1 MSLEFDLQFPRRDF
15 LLDIQGE
22 FDDQTIGI
30 FGPSGAGKTSFFSLL
45 TGLETPEKGRIVL
58 GGRVLTDTSKGLFVP
73 VHKRRIG
80 VVFQEKLL
88 FPHLTIRENI
98 LFGERYALKKN
109 IGLDEVAE
117 LLGLGSLLD
126 SMPYEA
132 SGGEQ
137 QRTTIARALLTS
149 PDMLLLDEPF
159 NAMDNS
165 LRATILPY
173 LRNLRDRLNIPFLVI
188 SHDLPDIQRLTN
200 RIYFMEQ
207 GRCAGF
213 GNSLDFYGD
222 RVTRDSGFV
231 NSFRLSDPQQTAPGL
246 FSCAVEGNPE
256 LRLTVPKA
264 PADTFSLVVSPR
276 AVALSRKRVEGLS
289 VRNQIRG
296 TISRIIQTETHILCI
311 IDAGVR
317 IASQVTVPAA
327 RELELKEGSEV
338 YCLIKALSF
347 RS

>member
-1 MSLEFDLQFPRRDF
+1 MSLHFDLQMPRRDF
-15 LLDIQGE
+15 TLNIEGE
-22 FDDQTIGI
+22 FGDQTIGI

-45 TGLETPEKGRIVL
+45 AGLEKPEKGKIIL
-58 GGRVLTDTSKGLFVP
+58 NGRVLTDTEKGIFVP
-73 VHKRRIG
+73 VHKRHIG

-88 FPHLTIRENI
+88 FPHMTIKENI
-98 LFGERYALKKN
+98 LFGERYSKDKTL
-109 IGLDEVAE
+109 GLDEVAE
-117 LLGLGSLLD
+117 LLGLRSLLD
-126 SMPYEA
+126 SMPHEV

-137 QRTTIARALLTS
+137 QRTAIGRALLTS

-173 LRNLRDRLNIPFLVI
+173 LRNLRDQLQIPFLVI
-188 SHDLPDIQRLTN
+188 SHDLPDIQRLTDK
-200 RIYFMEQ
+200 IYFMDQ

-213 GNSLDFYGD
+213 GESLDYYGD

-231 NSFRLSDPQQTAPGL
+231 NCFRLKDPQVLGPGL
-246 FSCAVEGNPE
+246 YSCAVEGSPE
-256 LRLTVPKA
+256 LRLAVPKM
-264 PADTFSLVVSPR
+264 PGDSFSLVVSPR
-276 AVALSRKRVEGLS
+276 AVALSRTKADGLS
-289 VRNQIRG
+289 IRNQIKGR
-296 TISRIIQTETHILCI
+296 ISRIIRTDTHVLCI

-327 RELELKEGSEV
+327 QELDLGEGGEV
-338 YCLIKALSF
+338 YCLIKALAF